1 MLNKLRIGPK
11 LLLAPGLVLVLLLM
25 LSGAAWYG
33 MVRQNASLENMVQV
47 RAARL
52 KSVADVAGDAKYVH
66 ANAYQLLAWVNGSFA
81 KARLD
86 GLTADINNRHA
97 AVKTGLD
104 ELARVA
110 SAAERKPVEASLA
123 ALAAYRKAVLETI
136 EMAQVDQSIAT
147 NSMQKA
153 EKDFGILSQQL
164 AQLAMLEKSLSE
176 EAYAAARAEFHSL
189 GTSMVAL
196 VILSISVS
204 LAVTMRLRRVM
215 LRDIGAISSV
225 VREMAEGKL
234 TGSAGSDGRD
244 EIADTSRALDQTIS
258 NLNTTLRSV
267 LGSVRSIDTA
277 SKEIASGNLDLS
289 TRTEMQAGSLQQTAS
304 AMETLTVAVKDNAS
318 NARLATELA
327 AEAARLAQGGGV
339 AVQRAVATMES
350 IRASSRKIVDI
361 IGVIDG
367 ISFQTNI
374 LALNAAVEAA
384 RAGEQ
389 GRGFAV
395 VASEVRTLA
404 QRSASA
410 AKEIKA
416 LIADSVTIVDHGSA
430 SVNEAG
436 SSMGSVV
443 ASVQQVN
450 DIINRI
456 SVASNEQAEGIA
468 EVNLAVGQM
477 DDMTQQNAAL
487 VEQAAA
493 AAASLHEQ
501 TVNLARAVSVF
512 EIEGEAAIGVVA
524 DDEEEDIQPVRSE
537 RRSAHSGMRGAR
549 PALEHRAPDTRTS
562 PRRRANG

>member
-1 MLNKLRIGPK
+1 MLKKLRIGPK
-11 LLLAPGLVLVLLLM
+11 LLLAPGMVLVLLLM

-33 MVRQNASLENMVQV
+33 MVRQNASLENIVQV

-66 ANAYQLLAWVNGSFA
+66 ANAYQLLAWINGSFA
-81 KARLD
+81 KNRLD
-86 GLTADINNRHA
+86 ALIADIGKRHA
-97 AVKTGLD
+97 AVQAQLQ
-104 ELARVA
+104 ELARTTA
-110 SAAERKPVEASLA
+110 GAERKPVEASLA
-123 ALAAYRKAVLETI
+123 ALAAYRKAVQDTI

-153 EKDFGILSQQL
+153 EKEFMVLNQQL
-164 AQLAMLEKSLSE
+164 AQLAALEKTLSE
-176 EAYAAARAEFHSL
+176 QAYDAARTEFHDL
-189 GTSMVAL
+189 GTWMAVL
-196 VILSISVS
+196 VMLSIAVS
-204 LAVTMRLRRVM
+204 LAVTMFVRRAM
-215 LRDIGAISSV
+215 LRDIGAISAV
-225 VREMAEGKL
+225 MGELAEGRL
-234 TGSAGSDGRD
+234 CASAHNDGRD
-244 EIADTSRALDQTIS
+244 EIADTARALDQTIS

-267 LGSVRSIDTA
+267 LDSVRSIDTA
-277 SKEIASGNLDLS
+277 SQEIATGNLDLS
-289 TRTEMQAGSLQQTAS
+289 TRTELQAGSLQQTAS
-304 AMETLTVAVKDNAS
+304 AMETLTQAVKGNAD

-327 AEAARLAQGGGV
+327 AEAARLAAGGGR
-339 AVQRAVATMES
+339 AVDRAVATMES
-350 IRASSRKIVDI
+350 IRASSRKIVEI
-361 IGVIDG
+361 TGVIDG
-367 ISFQTNI
+367 ISFQTNL

-416 LIADSVTIVDHGSA
+416 LIADSVAIIDNGSVA
-430 SVNEAG
+430 VGEAG

-456 SVASNEQAEGIA
+456 SAASTEQADGIA

-501 TVNLARAVSVF
+501 TVNLARAVSIF
-512 EIEGEAAIGVVA
+512 RIEDGQDETAAA
-524 DDEEEDIQPVRSE
+524 LE
-537 RRSAHSGMRGAR
+537 RRAPDSPLRGR
-549 PALEHRAPDTRTS
+549 PVLEHRTARGDAETPR
-562 PRRRANG
+562 PRRAANG

>member
-1 MLNKLRIGPK
+1 MLKKLRIGPK
-11 LLLAPGLVLVLLLM
+11 LLLAPGFALVLLLM

-52 KSVADVAGDAKYVH
+52 KNVADVAGDAKYVH
-66 ANAYQLLAWVNGSFA
+66 ANAYQLLAWINGSFA
-81 KARLD
+81 KNRLD
-86 GLTADINNRHA
+86 ALIADIGKRHA
-97 AVKTGLD
+97 AVQAQLQ
-104 ELARVA
+104 ELARTTDG
-110 SAAERKPVEASLA
+110 AERKHVEASLA
-123 ALAAYRKAVLETI
+123 ALAAYRKAVQDTI

-153 EKDFGILSQQL
+153 EKEFTVLNGQL
-164 AQLAMLEKSLSE
+164 AQLATLEKTLSE
-176 EAYAAARAEFHSL
+176 QAYAAARAEFHGL
-189 GTSMVAL
+189 GTGMVVL
-196 VILSISVS
+196 VVLSIAVS
-204 LAVTMRLRRVM
+204 LAVTMVVRRAM
-215 LRDIGAISSV
+215 LRDIGAISV
-225 VREMAEGKL
+225 VVGELAEGRL
-234 TGSAGSDGRD
+234 CASARNDGRD
-244 EIADTSRALDQTIS
+244 EIADTARALDQTIS
-258 NLNTTLRSV
+258 NLNRTLRSV
-267 LGSVRSIDTA
+267 LDSVRSIDTA

-289 TRTEMQAGSLQQTAS
+289 NRTELHAGSLQQTAS
-304 AMETLTVAVKDNAS
+304 TMETLTQAVKGNAD

-327 AEAARLAQGGGV
+327 AEAARLAAGGGQ
-339 AVQRAVATMES
+339 AVDRAVVTMES
-350 IRASSRKIVDI
+350 IRASSRKIVEI

-367 ISFQTNI
+367 ISFQTNL

-416 LIADSVTIVDHGSA
+416 LIAA
-430 SVNEAG
+430 SVAIIDNGSVAVGEAG
-436 SSMGSVV
+436 ASMGSVV

-450 DIINRI
+450 DIIHRI
-456 SVASNEQAEGIA
+456 SAASSEQADGIA
-468 EVNLAVGQM
+468 EVNRAVGQM

-501 TVNLARAVSVF
+501 TVNLARAVAIF
-512 EIEGEAAIGVVA
+512 RIEDGQDATPAA
-524 DDEEEDIQPVRSE
+524 EEDAPVE
-537 RRSAHSGMRGAR
+537 RRAPDSPMRGR
-549 PALEHRAPDTRTS
+549 PALAHRNADADTP
-562 PRRRANG
+562 PRRATNG

>member
-1 MLNKLRIGPK
+1 VRRRERGRFAARVYLVERERNMLKKLRIGPK
-11 LLLAPGLVLVLLLM
+11 LLLAPGMVLVLLLM

-33 MVRQNASLENMVQV
+33 MVRQNASLENIVQV

-66 ANAYQLLAWVNGSFA
+66 ANAYQLLAWINGSFA
-81 KARLD
+81 KNRLD
-86 GLTADINNRHA
+86 ALIADIGKRHA
-97 AVKTGLD
+97 AVQAQLQD
-104 ELARVA
+104 LARTTDG
-110 SAAERKPVEASLA
+110 AERKPVDASLA
-123 ALAAYRKAVLETI
+123 ALAAYRKAVQDTI

-153 EKDFGILSQQL
+153 EKEFMVLNQQL
-164 AQLAMLEKSLSE
+164 AQLAALEKALSE
-176 EAYAAARAEFHSL
+176 QAYGAARTEFHDL
-189 GTSMVAL
+189 GTWMAVL
-196 VILSISVS
+196 VMLSIGVS
-204 LAVTMRLRRVM
+204 LAVTMVVRRAM
-215 LRDIGAISSV
+215 LRDIGAISAV
-225 VREMAEGKL
+225 MGELAEGRL
-234 TGSAGSDGRD
+234 CASAHNDGRD
-244 EIADTSRALDQTIS
+244 EIADTARALDRTIS

-267 LGSVRSIDTA
+267 LDSVRSIDTA
-277 SKEIASGNLDLS
+277 SQEIATGNLDLS
-289 TRTEMQAGSLQQTAS
+289 TRTELQAGSLQQTAS
-304 AMETLTVAVKDNAS
+304 AMETLTQAVKGNAD
-318 NARLATELA
+318 NARLA
-327 AEAARLAQGGGV
+327 
-339 AVQRAVATMES
+339 MES
-350 IRASSRKIVDI
+350 IRASSRKIVEI
-361 IGVIDG
+361 TGVIDG
-367 ISFQTNI
+367 ISFQTNL

-416 LIADSVTIVDHGSA
+416 LIADSVAIIDNGSA
-430 SVNEAG
+430 AVDEAG

-456 SVASNEQAEGIA
+456 SAASTEQADGIA
-468 EVNLAVGQM
+468 EINRAVGQM

-501 TVNLARAVSVF
+501 TVNLARAVSIF
-512 EIEGEAAIGVVA
+512 RIEDGRDQAAAALDRRAPDSPLRGR
-524 DDEEEDIQPVRSE
+524 PV
-537 RRSAHSGMRGAR
+537 
-549 PALEHRAPDTRTS
+549 LEHRTARGAAGTPR
-562 PRRRANG
+562 PRRAANG

>member
-1 MLNKLRIGPK
+1 
-11 LLLAPGLVLVLLLM
+11 VLVLLLM

-52 KSVADVAGDAKYVH
+52 QGAANAAGDAKYVH
-66 ANAYQLLAWVNGSFA
+66 ANAYQLLAWINGSFA
-81 KARLD
+81 RNRLD
-86 GLTADINNRHA
+86 ALIADIGRRHA
-97 AVKTGLD
+97 ALRVQLG
-104 ELARVA
+104 ELAKV
-110 SAAERKPVEASLA
+110 SSGNERKPVEASLA
-123 ALAAYRKAVLETI
+123 ALAAYVKAVQETI

-153 EKDFGILSQQL
+153 EKEFGVLNQQL
-164 AQLAMLEKSLSE
+164 AQLAAQEKNLSE
-176 EAYAAARAEFHSL
+176 QAYAAARAEFHNL
-189 GTSMVAL
+189 GSTMAFL
-196 VILSISVS
+196 VLLSIGVS
-204 LAVTMRLRRVM
+204 LAVTMRVRRAM
-215 LRDIGAISSV
+215 LADIGAISDV
-225 VREMAEGKL
+225 VGELAAGRL
-234 TGSAGSDGRD
+234 TASAKSEGRD
-244 EIADTSRALDQTIS
+244 EIAGVSRALDQTIAT
-258 NLNTTLRSV
+258 LNQTLRSV
-267 LGSVRSIDTA
+267 LDSVRSIDTA
-277 SKEIASGNLDLS
+277 SQEIASGNLDLS
-289 TRTEMQAGSLQQTAS
+289 TRTELQAGSLQQTAS
-304 AMETLTVAVKDNAS
+304 AMETLTTAVKGNAD
-318 NARLATELA
+318 NARLATGLA
-327 AEAARLAQGGGV
+327 AEAARLAASGGQSV
-339 AVQRAVATMES
+339 ERAVATMES

-367 ISFQTNI
+367 ISFQTNL

-416 LIADSVTIVDHGSA
+416 LIADSVAIIDGGSA

-436 SSMGSVV
+436 ASMGSVV

-456 SVASNEQAEGIA
+456 SSASTEQADGIA
-468 EVNLAVGQM
+468 EVNRAVGQM

-512 EIEGEAAIGVVA
+512 QIEGVEAADA
-524 DDEEEDIQPVRSE
+524 E
-537 RRSAHSGMRGAR
+537 RRAPDSPMRAGGSRTPR
-549 PALEHRAPDTRTS
+549 PALENRQGL
-562 PRRRANG
+562 RRRA